1 MRQAANNRLRSFE
14 REIHLLRKM
23 DGETALLDEY
33 NSNLASSS
41 SASDVG
47 ERTGR
52 NHHHH
57 QLTTEFN
64 ESANGFPSCSR
75 YPYEMT
81 QANGHVTVV
90 QPGSS
95 QPDRLETAVDIN
107 DGDTDIEEELSHSCK
122 QVIVPSKSQVLFY
135 VSTSTHLRLNHQG
148 SELQVTDPSD
158 FPLLDIWS
166 ENVCDEAPFW
176 IIESYGRRVAV
187 VTDTAPRSILSLL
200 IPFFRPRRTVP
211 TFSIIDWNGEVL
223 GYYAL
228 GSDGI
233 EVQDT
238 RHEPIAKAFCE
249 PDPSGGSTWRVV
261 CEKNAQRQLAVLSAD
276 GRLSFSSEIALPL
289 KLLLIC
295 TLSRAVVNRTS
306 SSCFPFFR

>member
-47 ERTGR
+47 ERSNMGR
-52 NHHHH
+52 NHHM
-57 QLTTEFN
+57 TTEFN
-64 ESANGFPSCSR
+64 EATNGFPSCSR

-81 QANGHVTVV
+81 QGNGHVTVT

-187 VTDTAPRSILSLL
+187 VTDTAPRSFLSFFL
-200 IPFFRPRRTVP
+200 PFLRPRRTVP

-249 PDPSGGSTWRVV
+249 PDQSGGSTWRVV
-261 CEKNAQRQLAVLSAD
+261 CEKNSQRQLAILTPD

-295 TLSRAVVNRTS
+295 TLSRAVVNRTTP
-306 SSCFPFFR
+306 SCFPFFR

>member
-1 MRQAANNRLRSFE
+1 
-14 REIHLLRKM
+14 
-23 DGETALLDEY
+23 
-33 NSNLASSS
+33 
-41 SASDVG
+41 
-47 ERTGR
+47 
-52 NHHHH
+52 
-57 QLTTEFN
+57 
-64 ESANGFPSCSR
+64 
-75 YPYEMT
+75 MT
-81 QANGHVTVV
+81 QANGHVTTV

-95 QPDRLETAVDIN
+95 QPERLETAVDIN

-122 QVIVPSKSQVLFY
+122 QMIVPSKSQVLFY
-135 VSTSTHLRLNHQG
+135 VSTCTHLRLNHQG

-158 FPLLDIWS
+158 FPLLDIWA

-176 IIESYGRRVAV
+176 IVESYGRRVAV
-187 VTDTAPRSILSLL
+187 VTDTAPRSILSLVF
-200 IPFFRPRRTVP
+200 PFLRPRRTVP

-238 RHEPIAKAFCE
+238 RHEPIAKAFCD

-261 CEKNAQRQLAVLSAD
+261 CEKNSQRQLAVLTAD

-289 KLLLIC
+289 KLLLLC
-295 TLSRAVVNRTS
+295 TLSRAVVQRS
-306 SSCFPFFR
+306 RPSCFPFFR